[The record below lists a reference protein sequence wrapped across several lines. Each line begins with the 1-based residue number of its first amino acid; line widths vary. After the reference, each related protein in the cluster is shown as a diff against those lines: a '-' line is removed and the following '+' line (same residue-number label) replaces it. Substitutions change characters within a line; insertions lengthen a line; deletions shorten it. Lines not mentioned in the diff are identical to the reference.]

1 MPLATTNILPTAI
14 MKEASDH
21 AYSSGS
27 FLSAG
32 KDYVNWN
39 LAGMGDTF
47 KIPFF
52 PATSPLFQA
61 DGNAATNSTY
71 TPTARSI
78 ALRTSAGVVT
88 KNPIYVLDQDAV
100 IHGEYLAREV
110 GKQIGM
116 DTAAYFCNLVTLG
129 AAKIAVDASQTT
141 EITGA
146 AGATATTANIQDAFW
161 TLLEDA
167 RGQGISLSNS
177 ILVLK
182 PRAASAIRQ
191 LTQVSSSDYS
201 ANADSTRQGYFDEY
215 KGPGGLR
222 IISPINT
229 WFGTNKSADTNL
241 PNDSAPVSARLD
253 FTNYWGV
260 LWDTSKMH
268 VGVSEAFNISV
279 GREDEKFHN
288 IYTGRMIFGYNV
300 SDTSAVRAL
309 MNASA

>member
-1 MPLATTNILPTAI
+1 MSLATTNILPTSI

-27 FLSAG
+27 FLTAG
-32 KDYVNWN
+32 RDYVNWN
-39 LAGMGDTF
+39 IAGMGETF
-47 KIPFF
+47 KIPYF
-52 PATSPLFQA
+52 PATSPFFQA
-61 DGNAATNSTY
+61 DGNAVTDGSY
-71 TPTARSI
+71 TPTSRSI
-78 ALRTSAGVVT
+78 ALRNSAGIVQ
-88 KNPIYVLDQDAV
+88 KSAIYIKDQDAV

-116 DTAAYFCNLVTLG
+116 DMAGYFCNVVTLG

-167 RGQGISLSNS
+167 RGQGINLSNS
-177 ILVLK
+177 ILVVR

-191 LTQVSSSDYS
+191 LTAVSSSDFS
-201 ANADSTRQGYFDEY
+201 AEAKTNGARYFDEY
-215 KGPGGLR
+215 TGPGGLR

-229 WFGTNKSADTNL
+229 WFASNKSADTTL

-253 FTNYWGV
+253 YTNYWGV
-260 LWDTSKMH
+260 LWDTNKMH
-268 VGVSEAFNISV
+268 VGVSEAFSVEV

-288 IYTGRMIFGYNV
+288 VYTGRMIWGFNV